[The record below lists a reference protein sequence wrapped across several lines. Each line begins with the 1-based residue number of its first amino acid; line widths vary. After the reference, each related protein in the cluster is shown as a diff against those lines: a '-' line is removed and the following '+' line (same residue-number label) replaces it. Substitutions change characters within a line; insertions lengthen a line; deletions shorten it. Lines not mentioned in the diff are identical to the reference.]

1 MSSHA
6 IVHDVGELRQRLRA
20 SRTVC
25 GCRRPAAAY
34 LERRSMKCSMRPS
47 RAARTSRHVHLRLLS
62 TSASRGWRV
71 RRVRRLAAREPAH
84 STELHLSR
92 RLAAAR
98 KSSAVL
104 CVPGGEQLVLC
115 TSTRGAAHL
124 RVDLCRPSRGECE
137 AGWSS
142 KESERRSRV
151 ASLSS
156 FVRQARASGA
166 RWVAQ
171 VHGTSFTSH
180 VSHTPV
186 SYRPRRSVGVG

>member
-1 MSSHA
+1 MRARRAAALGQMSSHA
-6 IVHDVGELRQRLRA
+6 IVHDVGELRQRFRA

-104 CVPGGEQLVLC
+104 CVPGGEQLALC
-115 TSTRGAAHL
+115 TPTRGAAHH

-142 KESERRSRV
+142 EGIGAPLTRRVPVIVSAPG
-151 ASLSS
+151 AS
-156 FVRQARASGA
+156 VWRALGCPGPWPCRS
-166 RWVAQ
+166 
-171 VHGTSFTSH
+171 
-180 VSHTPV
+180 
-186 SYRPRRSVGVG
+186 PRM